1 MFVLVFA
8 CVFSKLRLERDLKWV
23 RSTPQWTCGMHY
35 IYEMLNYIWNTA
47 HLYVLVQSGWGC
59 LRHGDVTQTHEKMAA
74 ALSSEFS
81 DLVQIKKQ
89 LISMISQCKER
100 GLVHSVKW

>member
-1 MFVLVFA
+1 MYTTYKERSVTEDD
-8 CVFSKLRLERDLKWV
+8 LEDSPSR
-23 RSTPQWTCGMHY
+23 CGGPIRMG
-35 IYEMLNYIWNTA
+35 LCCA
-47 HLYVLVQSGWGC
+47 A
-59 LRHGDVTQTHEKMAA
+59 VTSHKYTQKMAA

-89 LISMISQCKER
+89 LISIISQCKER